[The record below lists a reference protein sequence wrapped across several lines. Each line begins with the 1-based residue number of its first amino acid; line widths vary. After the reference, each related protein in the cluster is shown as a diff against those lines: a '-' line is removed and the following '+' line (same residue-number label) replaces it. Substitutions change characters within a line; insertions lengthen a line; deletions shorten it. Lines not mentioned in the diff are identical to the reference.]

1 MKENRRRRGRRGEG
15 WVDGGGGGEDA
26 TGRKVEVGG

>member
-1 MKENRRRRGRRGEG
+1 MKKNRRRGRRGGG
-15 WVDGGGGGEDA
+15 WVDGWGGGEDS